1 MTDQLLLL
9 AVLATCALAG
19 DWLGRR
25 PVGRWFGGA
34 ILTLFLTMLLANVG
48 VIPTAAQAPPL
59 YVLLASFAA
68 PAAIF
73 LLLLDVNLGVL
84 QRMGRSMFLAF
95 AIGSVGTLL
104 GVTVAFWVTGPTE
117 WLGTFA
123 APVAGMYAATYIGG
137 SANLNAVAL
146 HYGFDDHPTLLASVN
161 AVDAVVGA
169 LWLIALVLLARLLH
183 RFWGSRPGPA
193 AAETDERQPIRPF
206 TVAGFSALLALAF
219 GGLWVSERFSALL
232 AQAGF
237 PVPSILILTTLALA
251 LALVP
256 AVQRLGGARALG
268 ICGIY
273 LFIGVVG
280 ASCDFAALAGLGQ
293 VGVSLL
299 LFVTIAVLVHGLV
312 QFGVGRLLG
321 LSPEMLAVASSA
333 NIGGAGTILPI
344 ARGLDRMDLLAPGMI
359 AGMLGNATGTYAGFL
374 VVWFLRHTTG

>member
-1 MTDQLLLL
+1 MTNQLLLL

-19 DWLGRR
+19 DWLGRK

-59 YVLLASFAA
+59 YVLLAKYGA

-73 LLLLDVNLGVL
+73 LLLLDVNLVVL
-84 QRMGRSMFLAF
+84 RRIGRSMFLAF
-95 AIGSVGTLL
+95 AIGAAGTLL
-104 GVTVAFWVTGPTE
+104 GVTVAYWVTGPSG
-117 WLGTFA
+117 WLGPFA
-123 APVAGMYAATYIGG
+123 EPVAGMYVATYIGG

-146 HYGFDDHPTLLASVN
+146 HYGFDEHPTLLASVN

-169 LWLIALVLLARLLH
+169 LWLSSLVLLARLLH
-183 RFWGSRPGPA
+183 SLWGSRPAPA
-193 AAETDERQPIRPF
+193 SAETDERQPTRPF

-219 GGLWVSERFSALL
+219 GGLWLSERLSVWL
-232 AQAGF
+232 AQAGLA
-237 PVPSILILTTLALA
+237 VPSILILTTMALA
-251 LALVP
+251 LAFVP
-256 AVQRLGGARALG
+256 AVRKLVGARALG

-280 ASCDFAALAGLGQ
+280 ASCDFAALAEQGQ

-344 ARGLDRMDLLAPGMI
+344 ARGLDRMDLLTPGMI

-374 VVWFLRHTTG
+374 MVWFLRHAAG

>member
-59 YVLLASFAA
+59 YVLLVRFGA

-84 QRMGRSMFLAF
+84 RRMGRSMFLAF
-95 AIGSVGTLL
+95 ATGAAGTLL
-104 GVTVAFWVTGPTE
+104 GVTVAYWATGPSG
-117 WLGTFA
+117 WLGPFA
-123 APVAGMYAATYIGG
+123 APVAGMYAATYVGG

-146 HYGFDDHPTLLASVN
+146 HYGLTEHPTLLASVN
-161 AVDAVVGA
+161 AVDAIVGA
-169 LWLIALVLLARLLH
+169 LWISALVLLARLLH
-183 RFWGSRPGPA
+183 GLWGSRPGPA
-193 AAETDERQPIRPF
+193 PAETDERHPVRPF
-206 TVAGFSALLALAF
+206 TVAGLSALLALAF
-219 GGLWVSERFSALL
+219 GGLWVSERLSDWL
-232 AQAGF
+232 AQAGL
-237 PVPSILILTTLALA
+237 PVPSILILTTMALA
-251 LALVP
+251 LAMVP
-256 AVQRLGGARALG
+256 AVQRLAGARALG
-268 ICGIY
+268 IGGIY

-280 ASCDFAALAGLGQ
+280 ASCDFAALAELGP

-299 LFVTIAVLVHGLV
+299 LFVTIAILVHGFV

-333 NIGGAGTILPI
+333 NIGGAATILPI
-344 ARGLDRMDLLAPGMI
+344 ARGLDRMDLLAPGMV
-359 AGMLGNATGTYAGFL
+359 AGMLGNAIGTYAGFL
-374 VVWFLRHTTG
+374 MVWLLRHPAG